1 MSEKRGCPECGVSV
15 PPGSP
20 QGLCPRCLMGAA
32 FSATGTY
39 KPPSPTP
46 ETGPSPAVPLIDFAE
61 FQRAA
66 IKIALVDAPTIE
78 RYAEEASGDV
88 TRLARS
94 LVRAGYLTPYQASAV
109 AQGKGMGLVI
119 GSYLVL
125 DKRGQGG
132 MGVVFKARH
141 RESGKLIALKILL
154 PSFGRDGEAVQ
165 RFRREFELAASLN
178 HPNVVAALEATED
191 RGVQFLTMEYVEGH
205 DLEDMVREVGPLP
218 IKTSLHCAIQAAR
231 GLAAAH
237 AQGIVHRD
245 VKPGNLMLDPSGAVR
260 VLDLGLARVM
270 EASNPLGRVAGASLT
285 QSGVYMGTV
294 DFIAPEQAND
304 SKKADHHADIYSL
317 GCTLYFL
324 LTGHPPFEGETIL
337 KRLMAHQQQ
346 PAPSLHSARDD
357 VPAAL
362 EAAYQTM
369 MAKKPGDRPRSMTEV
384 IELLEACRTTPNEA
398 KQARAD
404 LKTFAETFMKRASP
418 RKRDRSPDASVFAK
432 RTVPIGLQFDPDLNL
447 EDLVMG
453 YREEAKPRELAEE
466 QLPPKLPRVVRPK
479 GRSRRSPVM
488 LGLGSLALIG
498 LCVAGYSL
506 LPHKQPTAIR
516 EPTLAKSTVGP
527 TTPVA
532 VIPAGFRPLFNGKD
546 LADWVSQDGQVS
558 DWDVRDGELVF
569 RGQSP
574 NGYLFTRKHYANFR
588 LRLEFQAPAETNS
601 GVVLGKFDATDNPPD
616 FAEFN
621 ISGLDDPREKTGDFF
636 NYKSGPDR
644 RLLTP
649 LSVKMK
655 PVQSWNSMEVARI
668 GSMASVSVNGQKLE
682 YAEELTPVEGPR
694 RIGFQGFK
702 GNIRFRNIEIEELPS
717 DLVTPP
723 PTPIARKPR
732 VLFVDDFS
740 KPQPYWSATTPEELA
755 KEPRQI
761 WGHRNGLYF
770 MQASNDWRGYYYT
783 GALPNGPYSD
793 FSCEAECRVIGDKA
807 SSQGSLILQVK
818 PEEGGFEVRIDG
830 NGILLI
836 EPYKSHRDNAPVETP
851 WIGPIRH
858 PAIKPGGAEFNKVR
872 IDVTKRRAEIFVNS
886 VKVCPTLAFDWD
898 LTPAYIYRGVNCKEP
913 TVRAEFDRIEVK
925 ALAPPAIQDAETGK
939 QDSEAIRVTRLG
951 GIVLPDGT
959 WVFEGSILKVLEKSG
974 GWTGTQTNMDDFTT
988 GVCSNNRQLLWDPKM
1003 ARDTLSL
1010 EIPLEADG
1018 NYEVIGRLTRAKD
1031 FGRAKLE
1038 LNGSPLLKGEPIE
1051 LFTPNTV
1058 VSDFP
1063 LGFVTVTKGKTTLK
1077 VTMVGKN
1084 RASKGYRFG
1093 LDEIRFVPVR

>member
-1 MSEKRGCPECGVSV
+1 
-15 PPGSP
+15 
-20 QGLCPRCLMGAA
+20 MGAA

-46 ETGPSPAVPLIDFAE
+46 EIRPSPAIPLIDFAE

-66 IKIALVDAPTIE
+66 IQINLVDAPTIE
-78 RYAEEASGDV
+78 RYAGEASGDV
-88 TRLARS
+88 AQLARS
-94 LVRAGYLTPYQASAV
+94 LVRAGYLTAYQAGAL
-109 AQGKGMGLVI
+109 AQGKAKGLVI

-125 DKRGQGG
+125 NKRGQGG

-141 RESGKLIALKILL
+141 RESGKLVALKILL
-154 PSFGRDGEAVQ
+154 PTFGRDGEAVQ

-178 HPNVVAALEATED
+178 HPNVVAALEAAED
-191 RGVQFLTMEYVEGH
+191 RDVQFLTMEYVEGY

-218 IKTSLHCAIQAAR
+218 IKMSLHCAIQAAR

-245 VKPGNLMLDPSGAVR
+245 VKPGNLMLDPSGEVR

-270 EASNPLGRVAGASLT
+270 EASNPLGRVAGANLT
-285 QSGVYMGTV
+285 QSGTYMGTV

-304 SKKADHHADIYSL
+304 SKKADHRADIYSL

-324 LTGHPPFEGETIL
+324 LTGHPPFQGETIL

-369 MAKKPGDRPRSMTEV
+369 MAKKAADRPRSMTEV
-384 IELLEACRTTPNEA
+384 IELLEACRTTPNAA

-404 LKTFAETFMKRASP
+404 LKTFAETFMKRATP
-418 RKRDRSPDASVFAK
+418 RKRDRSPNSSVFAK
-432 RTVPIGLQFDPDLNL
+432 RTVRTGLEFDPDLNL

-453 YREEAKPRELAEE
+453 YREEVKPRELTEE

-479 GRSRRSPVM
+479 SWSRRSSVIPG
-488 LGLGSLALIG
+488 LGLLALVG

-506 LPHKQPTAIR
+506 LPRKQPTAIK
-516 EPTLAKSTVGP
+516 EPTLAPSTVGP

-574 NGYLFTRKHYANFR
+574 NGYLFTRKHYANFG
-588 LRLEFQAPAETNS
+588 LRLEFQAPAVTNS
-601 GVVLGKFDATDNPPD
+601 GVVLGNFDATDNPPD
-616 FAEFN
+616 FVEFN
-621 ISGLDDPREKTGDFF
+621 ISGLDDSRDKIGDFF

-644 RLLTP
+644 RQLTP

-655 PVQSWNSMEVARI
+655 PVQSWNTMEVVRI

-682 YAEELTPVEGPR
+682 YAEDLPSVEGPR
-694 RIGFQGFK
+694 RIGLQGFK
-702 GNIRFRNIEIEELPS
+702 GKIRFRNVEIEELPA
-717 DLVTPP
+717 DLTPP
-723 PTPIARKPR
+723 PPSTVARPPR
-732 VLFVDDFS
+732 VIFADDFS

-755 KEPRQI
+755 KEPRKI
-761 WGHRNGLYF
+761 WGHRNGIYF
-770 MQASNDWRGYYYT
+770 MQANTDWKGYYFSRS
-783 GALPNGPYSD
+783 LPNGPYSD
-793 FSCEAECRVIGDKA
+793 FSFEADCRIVGEKA
-807 SSQGSLILQVK
+807 SSRGSVILHFK
-818 PEEGGFEVRIDG
+818 PEEGGFEVKIDG
-830 NGILLI
+830 NGVLFI
-836 EPYKSHRDNAPVETP
+836 EPYKSNRDDAPVETP
-851 WIGPIRH
+851 WIGPITH
-858 PAIKPGGAEFNKVR
+858 PAIKPGGADFNKVR

-886 VKVCPTLAFDWD
+886 VKVCPTLHFDWD
-898 LTPAYIYRGVNCKEP
+898 LTPAWMFLGVDCKVP
-913 TVRAEFDRIEVK
+913 MVRAEFDRIEVK
-925 ALAPPAIQDAETGK
+925 ALAPPAVQVAESGN
-939 QDSEAIRVTRLG
+939 QGSEAIRVTRLG
-951 GIVLPDGT
+951 GTVLPDGT

-974 GWTGTQTNMDDFTT
+974 GWAGSQTNMDDFTN
-988 GVCSNNRQLLWDPKM
+988 GDFSNNRQFLWDPKM
-1003 ARDTLSL
+1003 ARETLSL

-1018 NYEVIGRLTRAKD
+1018 NYEVIGRLTRASD

-1051 LFTPNTV
+1051 LFSPNIV
-1058 VSDFP
+1058 VGDFP
-1063 LGFVTVTKGKTTLK
+1063 LGFVTVTKGNTTLK

-1093 LDEIRFVPVR
+1093 LDEIRFVPIR